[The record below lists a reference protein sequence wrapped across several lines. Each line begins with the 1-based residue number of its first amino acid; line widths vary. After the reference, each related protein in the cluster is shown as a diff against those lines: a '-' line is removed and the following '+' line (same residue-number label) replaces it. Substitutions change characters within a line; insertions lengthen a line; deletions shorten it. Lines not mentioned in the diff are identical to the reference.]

1 MAEPTFTD
9 TATGPAALRR
19 SPLAH
24 LADRLREATVTGRR
38 GVAVSEWPY
47 ATMVSLRVEP
57 GSAAAGRI
65 EKCLGAAL
73 PAYCGETAPAG
84 PRTTL
89 WLGPDEWLVVAPPG
103 AAPFT
108 AELHEALAG
117 EPGSV
122 VDVSAHR
129 TVVELRGPAARD
141 VLDKGCPLDLHP
153 SVFTPGQAVTTQLGP
168 VPVILWRTA
177 EDTYR
182 LLPRSSFADHL
193 ARWLIDAMAEYAR
206 PEVP

>member
-1 MAEPTFTD
+1 MAEPTLTD
-9 TATGPAALRR
+9 TAAGPAALRR

-24 LADRLREATVTGRR
+24 FADRLRDATVTGPR

-47 ATMVSLRVEP
+47 ATMVSLRVDPE
-57 GSAAAGRI
+57 SFAAARV

-73 PAYCGETAPAG
+73 PARCGETAPAG

-103 AAPFT
+103 AAPLT
-108 AELHEALAG
+108 AELQEALAG
-117 EPGSV
+117 EPGSA
-122 VDVSAHR
+122 VDVSGNR
-129 TVVELRGPAARD
+129 TVLELRGPAARD

-153 SVFTPGQAVTTQLGP
+153 RVFAPGRAVGTQLGS

-182 LLPRSSFADHL
+182 LLPRASFADHL
-193 ARWLIDAMAEYAR
+193 ARWLIDAMSEYAL